1 MSDTVVDTTNYFSVA
16 LHDDEQY
23 ASGSSTPATPAGPEV
38 ETKEDRAGRKA
49 RRIAEAVERSKKEYT
64 ADNVYTE
71 RGVGICTSV
80 VDLDME
86 MGTNGFSGS

>member
-1 MSDTVVDTTNYFSVA
+1 MGDIPTVDTTNYFSVA
-16 LHDDEQY
+16 LHDDEQH
-23 ASGSSTPATPAGPEV
+23 ASGSSTPGAAAS

-71 RGVGICTSV
+71 RGVSR
-80 VDLDME
+80 
-86 MGTNGFSGS
+86 